1 MVHVLVC
8 FVTLRRS
15 CIIGQVVTF
24 PGAKRR
30 ANWGC
35 CPVIRAESVM
45 TGRGSDDVCS
55 AQERSKRQLL
65 ASGAELADAELEL
78 MWNWNIHVRKNPIL
92 ANSQARP
99 PA

>member
-1 MVHVLVC
+1 M
-8 FVTLRRS
+8 
-15 CIIGQVVTF
+15 TF
-24 PGAKRR
+24 AGAKN
-30 ANWGC
+30 APTGAVV
-35 CPVIRAESVM
+35 PSSRAESVM
-45 TGRGSDDVCS
+45 TGRESDICS

-99 PA
+99 PT

>member
-1 MVHVLVC
+1 M
-8 FVTLRRS
+8 
-15 CIIGQVVTF
+15 TF
-24 PGAKRR
+24 AGAKE
-30 ANWGC
+30 APIGTAV
-35 CPVIRAESVM
+35 PSSRAESVM
-45 TGRGSDDVCS
+45 TGRGSDVCS